1 MFFANSKPLRLF
13 MLQNIFYT
21 LKEQGERSVHMS
33 TKMNFKDFENEVIRE
48 LDERFCLYGSSMS
61 IFGVTVQSYNGEEEE
76 KIKVKFEEEG

>member
-1 MFFANSKPLRLF
+1 

-61 IFGVTVQSYNGEEEE
+61 ILGVTVQRPAMKSQD
-76 KIKVKFEEEG
+76 